1 MYHRLSLA
9 GAFIAAL
16 FLSACKKEDTS
27 PTPTAASYDTTVFAS
42 NSSAER
48 ALGDRLAALQA
59 EMARGR
65 NQAVRLDAA
74 TLQTLF
80 TTGSPSLRS
89 AATPYYA
96 EQVDRWLAELAAASG
111 NSYVF
116 DAPEAGGQGGT
127 SRDYGYLF
135 DEHGLELE
143 QLVDK
148 GLYGGAL
155 YHQVSVL
162 LAQPLTP
169 AVPDKILGVLGM
181 SPLFPSSNNAT
192 KHRRPDRQLGAY
204 LARRDKNEGNGFYA
218 RVKKALTTL
227 QAGAK
232 AGSGYGAEQQAAA
245 TEIRRAIEEAN
256 AASVIHY
263 CYQVTTQLGA
273 ANLTEQQRGAAMH
286 AYAEGVGFAH
296 GWRGL
301 PTGVRRITDA
311 QIDEVLALFGA
322 PVNGPTTSY
331 RFITHTA
338 EELPKLQ
345 QISTKLK
352 AIYGF
357 SDAQM
362 LEFQKNWITEQGR

>member
-1 MYHRLSLA
+1 MYNRLSLA

-27 PTPTAASYDTTVFAS
+27 PAPTAASYDTTAFTP

-65 NQAVRLDAA
+65 NQAVKLDAA

-111 NSYVF
+111 NTYVF
-116 DAPEAGGQGGT
+116 DLPEAGGQGGT

-135 DEHGLELE
+135 DEHGVELE
-143 QLVDK
+143 QLIDK

-155 YHQVSVL
+155 YHQVSIL
-162 LAQPLTP
+162 LTQPLTP

-181 SPLFPSSNNAT
+181 SPLFPSSNNAI

-227 QAGAK
+227 QTGAK

-245 TEIRRAIEEAN
+245 TEIRHAIEEAT

-263 CYQVTTQLGA
+263 CYQVTTQLGV

-301 PTGVRRITDA
+301 PTRARRITDA

-345 QISTKLK
+345 QITAKLK

>member
-1 MYHRLSLA
+1 MQIRSLITGSFVA
-9 GAFIAAL
+9 LAL
-16 FLSACKKEDTS
+16 FSACKKEDA
-27 PTPTAASYDTTVFAS
+27 TPAALAAYDTASFAT
-42 NSSAER
+42 NSTTER
-48 ALGDRLAALQA
+48 SLGDRLAALQA

-74 TLQTLF
+74 TLRSLYTAG
-80 TTGSPSLRS
+80 TPSLRS
-89 AATPYYA
+89 ASTAYYA
-96 EQVDRWLAELAAASG
+96 EQVDRWLGELAAASG

-116 DAPEAGGQGGT
+116 DAPETGGQGGT

-155 YHQVSVL
+155 YHQVSL
-162 LAQPLTP
+162 LLDQPLTP
-169 AVPDKILGVLGM
+169 AVPDRILGVLGM

-263 CYQVTTQLGA
+263 CYQVTTQLGVQ
-273 ANLTEQQRGAAMH
+273 NLTEQQRGAAMH

-296 GWRGL
+296 GWKGL
-301 PTGVRRITDA
+301 PSGARRITDA

-331 RFITHTA
+331 RFITQTA

-345 QISTKLK
+345 QITAKLK

>member
-1 MYHRLSLA
+1 MINRLSISWAL
-9 GAFIAAL
+9 GATLL
-16 FLSACKKEDTS
+16 FAACKKESSD
-27 PTPTAASYDTTVFAS
+27 PTPTAASYDTTAYAT

-65 NQAVRLDAA
+65 NPAVRLDAA
-74 TLQTLF
+74 SLQTLF

-89 AATPYYA
+89 ATTPYYA
-96 EQVDRWLAELAAASG
+96 GQVEGWLTELAAASG
-111 NSYVF
+111 NNYVF
-116 DAPEAGGQGGT
+116 DLPEAGGQGGT

-143 QLVDK
+143 QLIDK

-155 YHQVSVL
+155 YHQVSL
-162 LAQPLTP
+162 LLEQPLTP

-245 TEIRRAIEEAN
+245 TEIRRAIEEAT

-322 PVNGPTTSY
+322 PVNGTTTSY
-331 RFITHTA
+331 RFITHTS

-345 QISTKLK
+345 QISAKLK

-357 SDAQM
+357 SESQM
-362 LEFQKNWITEQGR
+362 VEFQKNWITEQGR